1 MSTIGKILWQ
11 DLTVENAAEIKDF
24 YSEVVGW
31 TTTPVS
37 QGSHNDYNVVSKNG
51 EVVAGI
57 CHNKGMLADFPAQ
70 WLNYVIVEDVE
81 TCKNKCLEKGGKV
94 LVGPAIM
101 GKSNYIVIQDPAGAV
116 LALME
121 E

>member
-11 DLTVENAAEIKDF
+11 DLTVENAEEIKDF

-37 QGSHNDYNVVSKNG
+37 QGSHNDYNVVSENG

-57 CHNKGMLADFPAQ
+57 CHNRGSLAGFPAQ
-70 WLNYVIVEDVE
+70 WLNYVMVKDVE
-81 TCKNKCLEKGGKV
+81 ACKNKCLEKGGKV

-101 GKSNYIVIQDPAGAV
+101 GKSKYIVIQDPAGAV